1 MSTATHIAIGAA
13 AVASVWVSQ
22 VLGHNSAFGNLLNA
36 LWMLAPYLVL
46 IAVVLIG
53 ERRRSLQS
61 TAIATLLGAV
71 GALTPILAMQLV
83 DSAVA
88 ARLVPVY
95 QAGVAVLLVPIC
107 RWVISQAGVPPIES

>member
-1 MSTATHIAIGAA
+1 MSTATYVALVVA
-13 AVASVWVSQ
+13 AVLSVGVSQ
-22 VLGHNSAFGNLLNA
+22 LLGPNSTFGNLLHA
-36 LWMLAPYLVL
+36 VWMLASYLVL
-46 IAVVLIG
+46 TAVVLMG
-53 ERRRSLQS
+53 DRRRSLQA

-83 DSAVA
+83 DGAVA

-107 RWVISQAGVPPIES
+107 RWVISQTGVPPVES